1 VDPLLRWIDEV
12 MDVVV
17 IIRAREA
24 RSQGQIIEVEHVGG
38 DVIKASMV
46 LKMKCP

>member
-1 VDPLLRWIDEV
+1 

-24 RSQGQIIEVEHVGG
+24 GSRRQIVEVERVGG
-38 DVIKASMV
+38 DVIKPSMV
-46 LKMKCP
+46 PKMKCP